1 MANPGHSSVSIL
13 GDKLRIQIGTSYVGR
28 EKIVLK
34 KREIYSVNSRF
45 YYYDNS
51 QQLISTGNFRNETKE
66 IYAQRQL
73 LLKDIDL
80 LRGREAELKQRIEAF
95 EL

>member
-1 MANPGHSSVSIL
+1 M
-13 GDKLRIQIGTSYVGR
+13 GR

-34 KREIYSVNSRF
+34 KREIYPVNSRF

-66 IYAQRQL
+66 IYFQIKG
-73 LLKDIDL
+73 KDITFQVIDGETKESIPRITST
-80 LRGREAELKQRIEAF
+80 LRSSVIYFRLSMNSTKRSGH
-95 EL
+95 

>member
-1 MANPGHSSVSIL
+1 MLV
-13 GDKLRIQIGTSYVGR
+13 QICCV
-28 EKIVLK
+28 VLSLLA
-34 KREIYSVNSRF
+34 EN
-45 YYYDNS
+45 
-51 QQLISTGNFRNETKE
+51 QCFRTQMETKE

-73 LLKDIDL
+73 LLKDIDV

>member
-1 MANPGHSSVSIL
+1 MLV
-13 GDKLRIQIGTSYVGR
+13 QIC
-28 EKIVLK
+28 
-34 KREIYSVNSRF
+34 
-45 YYYDNS
+45 
-51 QQLISTGNFRNETKE
+51 LIFFSLLTKNECFHTQMETKE

>member
-1 MANPGHSSVSIL
+1 M
-13 GDKLRIQIGTSYVGR
+13 
-28 EKIVLK
+28 
-34 KREIYSVNSRF
+34 
-45 YYYDNS
+45 
-51 QQLISTGNFRNETKE
+51 ETKE

-95 EL
+95 DL